1 MHGAMSPSSYL
12 ESIWALTLPFFLVG
26 PSSRPTSPEL
36 LCGAPADS
44 RPLQSTPLPSLTHL
58 QGSCHL
64 SHDPSS
70 SVPVP
75 FRVTYP
81 HPMLSDNMGTQPSYE
96 FRGLL
101 RCRSP

>member
-1 MHGAMSPSSYL
+1 MHGAMFPSSYL

-26 PSSRPTSPEL
+26 TYSCPIALSSSVKHL
-36 LCGAPADS
+36 ADS
-44 RPLQSTPLPSLTHL
+44 RPLHSTPLPSLTHL

-64 SHDPSS
+64 SHDPSL

-81 HPMLSDNMGTQPSYE
+81 HGVLSDNTGTQPS
-96 FRGLL
+96 
-101 RCRSP
+101 